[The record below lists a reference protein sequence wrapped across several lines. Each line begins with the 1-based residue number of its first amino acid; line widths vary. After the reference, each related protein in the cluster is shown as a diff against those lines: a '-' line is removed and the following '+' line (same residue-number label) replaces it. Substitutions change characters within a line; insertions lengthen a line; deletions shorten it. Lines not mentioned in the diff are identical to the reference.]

1 MRVNVKLYLSFF
13 LVLFTCFCRADTI
26 TITADE
32 WYPYNGAPNSTL
44 SGYGI
49 EIAEHIFSQHG
60 HSVVYSVRPWERAI
74 SSTRQGRFN
83 AIIGAF
89 LEDAPDFIF
98 PEKEFGRAQNAF
110 FINKESGIQTIT
122 EIQGLKN
129 LRIGVIKGYSYG
141 EELDTFLVRNPK
153 NVYYSHGATPLDPL
167 IKLLQQGKLDV
178 VIEDQNV
185 FWQQAKLMGLN
196 SAFRTVGLLNE
207 GDRVYIAF
215 SPNHAKSKEYADI
228 FTRGL
233 IKMRETGELHKIL
246 SKYGLSDWQ

>member
-1 MRVNVKLYLSFF
+1 MKFYLFAF
-13 LVLFTCFCRADTI
+13 LVSFSLISISRADTI

-32 WYPYNGAPNSTL
+32 WYPYNGAPNSIL
-44 SGYGI
+44 PGYGI

-60 HSVVYSVRPWERAI
+60 YSVVYSVRPWERAI

-98 PEKEFGRAQNAF
+98 PSKEFGRAQNAF
-110 FINKESGIQTIT
+110 FINKESGIQTISG
-122 EIQGLKN
+122 IHDLQN

-141 EELDTFLVRNPK
+141 DELDAFLARNPK
-153 NVYYSHGATPLDPL
+153 RVYYSHGASPLEPL
-167 IKLLQQGKLDV
+167 VKLLQQGRLDV

-185 FWQQAKLMGLN
+185 FWQQTKIMGM
-196 SAFRTVGLLNE
+196 SGAFHVVGLLND

-228 FTRGL
+228 FTFGL

-246 SKYGLSDWQ
+246 KKYGLSDWQ